1 MSYKPIYHPDIPSNI
16 NFEPDSFVYND
27 YSIVLLKDLA
37 WNLARLN
44 LSGAL
49 DDDITKLP
57 YHDVQIMPSWKAS
70 NAIWTEADLPI
81 KKTAF
86 LPPLPYPCTDYAT
99 VYSAMKN
106 FVSINSQLK
115 QDKIPLYC
123 DEKVYCIVKEIQ
135 FVCPDEFS
143 CIIPCLG
150 TFHTVKALMKCIGK
164 SLMGTG
170 AESVLLETGGYG
182 PSIVDGS
189 IMTAGH
195 YNRALE
201 GLSVLGESM
210 SRLVYKEFFV
220 SEGIENYR
228 TQLETLVEIKKL
240 VNEQDKESTLL
251 FLQQFYSKSETFC
264 DNIKT
269 FIMNRASTHENFRY
283 WIQFLDKM
291 QIVYD
296 MIRADREGNWLLH
309 LDAIQRSLHEFGA
322 WDGVNYFRWAS
333 VYLEEMQLLPKLS
346 PIVYENFLKGKS
358 FSIKITGGRFNAV
371 GGDQKLEQ
379 TINLA
384 SKRSDTFIS
393 NSKNKSFLG
402 KWNLVYHE
410 MLSVKQICAEYT
422 DIIDSSFEGWQ
433 HNEASPTY
441 TRKMEDQ
448 IQNMIYYIENKGSPF
463 TSSCP
468 TILQNF
474 VTKQQ
479 MTHDIRNDLLNASQ
493 KGKAKYL
500 EFRKEF
506 FIEKSRRLS
515 ATIHRSNLKSMKNIL
530 LSDSHSQKAS
540 CIAKTVSTNDRKI
553 EIARERERGLTTD
566 DLLKYDV
573 VHSPLLY
580 DNGFMTKPNKSQL
593 VIELEKNLSSQDYS
607 YSNQLDSATTV
618 DVMANIRRLPV
629 KDVSTFSW
637 FAKKFF
643 SSIQKYMSIGRCNFV
658 FDIYDDRPSAKDCER
673 M

>member
-1 MSYKPIYHPDIPSNI
+1 
-16 NFEPDSFVYND
+16 
-27 YSIVLLKDLA
+27 
-37 WNLARLN
+37 
-44 LSGAL
+44 
-49 DDDITKLP
+49 
-57 YHDVQIMPSWKAS
+57 
-70 NAIWTEADLPI
+70 
-81 KKTAF
+81 
-86 LPPLPYPCTDYAT
+86 
-99 VYSAMKN
+99 
-106 FVSINSQLK
+106 
-115 QDKIPLYC
+115 
-123 DEKVYCIVKEIQ
+123 
-135 FVCPDEFS
+135 
-143 CIIPCLG
+143 
-150 TFHTVKALMKCIGK
+150 
-164 SLMGTG
+164 
-170 AESVLLETGGYG
+170 
-182 PSIVDGS
+182 
-189 IMTAGH
+189 
-195 YNRALE
+195 
-201 GLSVLGESM
+201 
-210 SRLVYKEFFV
+210 
-220 SEGIENYR
+220 
-228 TQLETLVEIKKL
+228 
-240 VNEQDKESTLL
+240 
-251 FLQQFYSKSETFC
+251 
-264 DNIKT
+264 
-269 FIMNRASTHENFRY
+269 MNRASTHENFRY

-346 PIVYENFLKGKS
+346 PIVYENFLKGKP
-358 FSIKITGGRFNAV
+358 FSIKTTGGRFNAV

-402 KWNLVYHE
+402 KWNLIYHE

-433 HNEASPTY
+433 HNEASSTY

-448 IQNMIYYIENKGSPF
+448 IQNMIHYIENKGSPF

-500 EFRKEF
+500 EFRKEV
-506 FIEKSRRLS
+506 FIEKARRFS

-530 LSDSHSQKAS
+530 LSDSHSKKAS

-553 EIARERERGLTTD
+553 EIARERGLTTD

-673 M
+673 MRRQNVHPINLSEIDDNTPIPKDISTFWPSKSNKMLLEKYLYNTLCKKESPYPIVIGQVAHDEDRWKCVIQHELLVRPHMISQPYLEEADSQIVLYVILFYKIWSPYQCCHFE

>member
-1 MSYKPIYHPDIPSNI
+1 MNAVWAHSLGHGRTQFVHILNRLGLSNSYSELQRYQYDLATFASRLTDDRVQIPVRSIYIRCYRQKVSEHDTVTVLFQDKSDNHTLKPTLNEAGIRHGERVFKEILLCQELCEFYKPIYHPDIPSNI

-27 YSIVLLKDLA
+27 YSTVLLKDLA

-49 DDDITKLP
+49 DDYITKLP
-57 YHDVQIMPSWKAS
+57 YPDVQIMPSWKAS

-81 KKTAF
+81 KKIAF

-170 AESVLLETGGYG
+170 AESVLLEAGGYG

-210 SRLVYKEFFV
+210 LRLVYKEFFV
-220 SEGIENYR
+220 SEGNENYR

-240 VNEQDKESTLL
+240 VNEQDKESTLF

-269 FIMNRASTHENFRY
+269 FIMNRASTHENF
-283 WIQFLDKM
+283 

-358 FSIKITGGRFNAV
+358 FSIKTTGGRFNAV
-371 GGDQKLEQ
+371 GGYQKLEQ

-384 SKRSDTFIS
+384 SKCSDTFIS

-402 KWNLVYHE
+402 KWNLI
-410 MLSVKQICAEYT
+410 S
-422 DIIDSSFEGWQ
+422 
-433 HNEASPTY
+433 
-441 TRKMEDQ
+441 
-448 IQNMIYYIENKGSPF
+448 
-463 TSSCP
+463 
-468 TILQNF
+468 
-474 VTKQQ
+474 
-479 MTHDIRNDLLNASQ
+479 
-493 KGKAKYL
+493 
-500 EFRKEF
+500 
-506 FIEKSRRLS
+506 
-515 ATIHRSNLKSMKNIL
+515 
-530 LSDSHSQKAS
+530 
-540 CIAKTVSTNDRKI
+540 
-553 EIARERERGLTTD
+553 
-566 DLLKYDV
+566 
-573 VHSPLLY
+573 
-580 DNGFMTKPNKSQL
+580 
-593 VIELEKNLSSQDYS
+593 
-607 YSNQLDSATTV
+607 
-618 DVMANIRRLPV
+618 
-629 KDVSTFSW
+629 
-637 FAKKFF
+637 
-643 SSIQKYMSIGRCNFV
+643 
-658 FDIYDDRPSAKDCER
+658 
-673 M
+673 